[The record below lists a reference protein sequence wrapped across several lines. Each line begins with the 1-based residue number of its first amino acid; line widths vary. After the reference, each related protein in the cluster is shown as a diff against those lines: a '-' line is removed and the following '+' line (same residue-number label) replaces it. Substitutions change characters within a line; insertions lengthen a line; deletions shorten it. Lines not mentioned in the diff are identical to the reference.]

1 MHMVVALL
9 IWAAWVTKQETGS
22 LKPEIRQQHP
32 GFKIR
37 DPAGFAYC
45 ETAGFLFCINRTPL
59 FTAGVKAIRKYP
71 NTIIFITQRQPE
83 RIEGWGVPYFSL

>member
-22 LKPEIRQQHP
+22 QNPESNTN
-32 GFKIR
+32 
-37 DPAGFAYC
+37 PAGFAYC

-71 NTIIFITQRQPE
+71 NTIIFITQRQRSQLKIP
-83 RIEGWGVPYFSL
+83 L